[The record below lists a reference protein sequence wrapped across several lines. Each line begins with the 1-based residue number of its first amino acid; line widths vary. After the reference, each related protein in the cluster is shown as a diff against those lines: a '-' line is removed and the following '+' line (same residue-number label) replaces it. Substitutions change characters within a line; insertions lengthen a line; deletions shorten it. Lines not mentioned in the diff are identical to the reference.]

1 MKKGGQ
7 DRLGPGGKES
17 RRAAEKNRFRVVAA
31 LLAVYVLWGAT
42 FLAMRIGL
50 EGFRPFTLAG
60 IRYFVSGLLL
70 YFFLRFR
77 GVPAPD
83 FRQWK
88 GAVVIGGLLLLGGN
102 GCVVFAEQWVPSG
115 LAALA
120 IATVPLWTVL
130 FSGIW
135 GSRPSGREWAGLA
148 MGLVGVFLLT
158 MEGGMRTNPVGAT
171 ALIFAAASWAFGS
184 AWSRRLSLPSGLMAS
199 AAEMIGG
206 GMLLLITGL
215 VTGERISTMPGPRPV
230 GALLYLMVFGSL
242 VGFSAYV
249 YLLGKVRPS
258 LATSYAYVNPVVAMA
273 LGVGL
278 AGEKISEKGFAA
290 MAVIIAGVL
299 LVIFQQKKR

>member
-1 MKKGGQ
+1 MQ
-7 DRLGPGGKES
+7 LSRKEVLPVG
-17 RRAAEKNRFRVVAA
+17 EKNRLKIVIA
-31 LLAVYVLWGAT
+31 LLAVYILWGAT

-50 EGFRPFTLAG
+50 EGFPPFTLAG
-60 IRYFVSGLLL
+60 VRYLVTGLLMYL
-70 YFFLRFR
+70 VLRLR
-77 GVPAPD
+77 GVPSPEPP
-83 FRQWK
+83 QWR
-88 GAVVIGGLLLLGGN
+88 GSFIIGGLLLLGGN

-148 MGLVGVFLLT
+148 LGLVGVVLLNLD
-158 MEGGMRTNPVGAT
+158 GGFRSNPAGAF

-184 AWSRRLSLPSGLMAS
+184 AWSRRLALPPGLMAS

-206 GMLLLITGL
+206 GVLLLITGFL
-215 VTGERISTMPGPRPV
+215 TGERVVAMPGLRPIV
-230 GALLYLMVFGSL
+230 ALLYLMVCGSF

-258 LATSYAYVNPVVAMA
+258 LATSYAYVNPVVAVG
-273 LGVGL
+273 LGIGL
-278 AGEKISEKGFAA
+278 AGEKVSEKGFAA

-299 LVIFQQKKR
+299 MVIFGQKNR